1 MPGTRLGVEERQA
14 IEVALGREELFV
26 TIALRLSRPTSTVSR
41 EVNANGG
48 RSEYR
53 AMPAQR
59 ASAARGLRHKLRKLM
74 ANVVLAA
81 EVAEGLAKRWSP
93 AEVAARLIV
102 DHPDEPEMRV
112 SHETIYTSLYLQGK
126 GGLKKELI
134 AALRS
139 GRLRRRPRRRGEKA
153 KRGNVL
159 GLMTP
164 ISARPPEAA
173 DRSFPGH
180 WEGDL
185 IMGAFNRSALV
196 TVVERRSRFLLLG
209 DLPEGHDAQCVY
221 ECLIELTADL
231 PDALRRSLTWDQ
243 GREMANWARLQADAD
258 IDVFFCDPHSP
269 WQRPSNEHMNGL
281 LRQYFPK
288 GTDLNRV
295 SIDQVRFVA
304 PDVDHHVQPLR
315 FTIEFLAVDR
325 TTMVQPTKGQPGPE
339 GAKRFVTDQGGDPA
353 CWAGL
358 LCEDCGVVLDGGTH
372 RAGYHNAPAS

>member
-1 MPGTRLGVEERQA
+1 MPGTRLGVEERQG
-14 IEVALGREELFV
+14 IEVALAREEPLV
-26 TIALRLSRPTSTVSR
+26 TIASRLGRPTSTLSR
-41 EVNANGG
+41 EVNGNGG
-48 RSEYR
+48 RGRYR
-53 AMPAQR
+53 AMAAQR
-59 ASAARGLRHKLRKLM
+59 ASENRARRPKLRKLV
-74 ANVVLAA
+74 ANAVLAA
-81 EVAEGLAKRWSP
+81 EVAEGLARRWSP

-112 SHETIYTSLYLQGK
+112 SHETIYSSLYLQGK
-126 GGLKKELI
+126 GGLKRELI
-134 AALRS
+134 SALRS

-159 GLMTP
+159 GAITP

-209 DLPEGHDAQCVY
+209 DLPEGHDAQSVY

-231 PDALRRSLTWDQ
+231 PDAVRRSLTWDQ
-243 GREMANWARLQADAD
+243 GREMASWACLQADAD

-288 GTDLNRV
+288 GTDLNMV
-295 SIDQVRFVA
+295 SVDQVRFVA
-304 PDVDHHVQPLR
+304 AEMNGRPRKVLGWRTPAEVYAEVVA
-315 FTIEFLAVDR
+315 TAV
-325 TTMVQPTKGQPGPE
+325 
-339 GAKRFVTDQGGDPA
+339 
-353 CWAGL
+353 
-358 LCEDCGVVLDGGTH
+358 
-372 RAGYHNAPAS
+372 